1 MIDWTIS
8 GHFLFDMFL
17 RKWMIWDCDHEFIY
31 LFNNFHLLY
40 VCKKRDNLRYHD
52 HSSKTSV
59 ISAHTKTTQQKSRW
73 KKELWVTTVRGSD
86 DLSLPAHF
94 NILLSWLN
102 VLVRV
107 LWCVQPL
114 TPVSSPGLF
123 TEAVCGKGGRDDCWT
138 LWHRKQ
144 DVEFCIYFKYTN
156 YSRQL
161 SLFSVSNSGYT
172 LHSLFLSC
180 TAFRTVFIW
189 ISVVMYVHTFFSN

>member
-1 MIDWTIS
+1 
-8 GHFLFDMFL
+8 MFL
-17 RKWMIWDCDHEFIY
+17 RKGTIWD
-31 LFNNFHLLY
+31 
-40 VCKKRDNLRYHD
+40 YHD
-52 HSSKTSV
+52 HSSKMSV

-86 DLSLPAHF
+86 DLSLPPHF

-114 TPVSSPGLF
+114 TLVSSPGLF

-172 LHSLFLSC
+172 IHSLFLSC

-189 ISVVMYVHTFFSN
+189 ISVVIFFSN